1 MADEQLKAEEGM
13 ADWSSLPSD
22 LINRVAARFLATND
36 LDHYTD
42 FRAVC
47 RSWRSSTADP
57 RTTATANDDPRFRP
71 RRWVI
76 LDEVK
81 SASGMLRHTYHHH
94 DRDTRLFVN
103 AATGRFLRRSLPLLR
118 GYYHVT
124 TTPGGFLVLAD
135 RKPPHA
141 ARVLNPF
148 TGAMARFR
156 APMPRET
163 YLAAAA
169 VTGSFTLTLVLACN
183 ASGRLYWADPESE
196 AFLFQ
201 TCNIGFPSGLLP
213 LLASE
218 YAGRKHGSAVTDT
231 DEATNKM
238 VDPVRSSAQ
247 LEHRTVAVSSTTG
260 GETETLLLVTL
271 DLDKSNHLV
280 QVRKRPAAS
289 SAQEAG
295 VLEFEEQVTSIGN
308 NALFVGDRCLLVDAD
323 KLPSVDANCVY
334 YYQLKGPDEFIFRY
348 DLDAGKAERIA
359 ISPRLLLNGGE
370 HPHTIIQLLVNYT
383 MNGPSYELMR
393 DEMLQGIPEDICPAD
408 YDLDYD
414 EIFSEFGD

>member
-1 MADEQLKAEEGM
+1 M

-22 LINRVAARFLATND
+22 LINRVASRFLATND
-36 LDHYTD
+36 LDHYMD
-42 FRAVC
+42 LRAVC
-47 RSWRSSTADP
+47 HSWRSSTADP
-57 RTTATANDDPRFRP
+57 RTTAANDPRFRP
-71 RRWVI
+71 RCWVI
-76 LDEVK
+76 LDEIK
-81 SASGMLRHTYHHH
+81 SASGLLRHMYHH
-94 DRDTRLFVN
+94 DDTRLFVN
-103 AATGRFLRRSLPLLR
+103 AATGRFLPRSLPLLR

-141 ARVLNPF
+141 ARLLNPF

-169 VTGSFTLTLVLACN
+169 VVGSFTLTLVLACN

-196 AFLFQ
+196 AFLFE
-201 TCNIGFPSGLLP
+201 TCNICFPSGLLP

-218 YAGRKHGSAVTDT
+218 YAGRKPGSAVTDDT

-271 DLDKSNHLV
+271 DLDKSNHLIL
-280 QVRKRPAAS
+280 VRKRPAAS
-289 SAQEAG
+289 SAQEG
-295 VLEFEEQVTSIGN
+295 VLQFEQVTSIGN

-323 KLPSVDANCVY
+323 KLPSVDAKCVY

-359 ISPRLLLNGGE
+359 ISPPLLLIGAE
-370 HPHTIIQLLVNYT
+370 HPLTLIQLLVNYT
-383 MNGPSYELMR
+383 MNGPSYELMW
-393 DEMLQGIPEDICPAD
+393 DEMLQRIPEDICPPD

-414 EIFSEFGD
+414 DIFLEFGD

>member
-1 MADEQLKAEEGM
+1 MAEGM

-36 LDHYTD
+36 LDHYMD
-42 FRAVC
+42 LRAVC
-47 RSWRSSTADP
+47 HSWRSSTADP
-57 RTTATANDDPRFRP
+57 RTTAANDPRFRP
-71 RRWVI
+71 RCWVI
-76 LDEVK
+76 LDEIE
-81 SASGMLRHTYHHH
+81 SASGLLRHH
-94 DRDTRLFVN
+94 DDTRLFVN
-103 AATGRFLRRSLPLLR
+103 AATGRFLPRSLPLLR

-141 ARVLNPF
+141 ARLLNPF

-156 APMPRET
+156 ASMPRET

-169 VTGSFTLTLVLACN
+169 VVGSFTLVLACN
-183 ASGRLYWADPESE
+183 APGRLYWADPESE
-196 AFLFQ
+196 AFLFE
-201 TCNIGFPSGLLP
+201 TRNILFPSGLLP

-218 YAGRKHGSAVTDT
+218 YAGRKHGSAVTEDA

-247 LEHRTVAVSSTTG
+247 LENRTAAVSSTAG

-271 DLDKSNHLV
+271 DLEESNHLI
-280 QVRKRPAAS
+280 QVRKRPAAAS
-289 SAQEAG
+289 SAQEG
-295 VLEFEEQVTSIGN
+295 VLQFEQVTSIGN

-348 DLDAGKAERIA
+348 DLDAGKAHRIA
-359 ISPRLLLNGGE
+359 MTMEDE
-370 HPHTIIQLLVNYT
+370 HPLTLIQLLVNYT
-383 MNGPSYELMR
+383 MNGPSYELMW
-393 DEMLQGIPEDICPAD
+393 DEMLQRIPEDICLPD

-414 EIFSEFGD
+414 DIFLESGD